1 MGVRRIA
8 AVLTLGALIGPP
20 SAALAQ
26 KQYGPGASDTEIR
39 VGQTM
44 PYSGPVSAFG
54 TIGRTEVAYFEK
66 INAEGGIGGRKIKLI
81 SLDDAYTPPR
91 TVEQTRRLVEEENVL
106 LIFGSLGTAQNSAIY
121 KYLNAKRV
129 PQLFIAT
136 SALKW
141 DDPQHFTWTMALAPN
156 QRADASLFARH
167 LLKTRPNAR
176 IAILY
181 QNDDFGKD
189 YIRVLRE
196 ELGAKAGS
204 MIVAETSYE
213 VTDPAIDSQVIALQA
228 SGADTLFTFASP
240 KFAALTIRKVHDIG
254 WRPLHFLAY
263 PAASVKSVLQPAGL
277 EKSVGLLSAA
287 YLKDP
292 SDPQWS
298 SDTAMREYLAFMK
311 KYYPDGDPNEYFN
324 VVGYTWAQALVLLLQ
339 RCGDNL
345 SRENVMAQAASFKDV
360 TLPTLLPGIKL
371 NTSTTDFAPI
381 EQMQLIRFDGKTWGR
396 VTD

>member
-1 MGVRRIA
+1 M
-8 AVLTLGALIGPP
+8 
-20 SAALAQ
+20 
-26 KQYGPGASDTEIR
+26 
-39 VGQTM
+39 
-44 PYSGPVSAFG
+44 
-54 TIGRTEVAYFEK
+54 
-66 INAEGGIGGRKIKLI
+66 
-81 SLDDAYTPPR
+81 
-91 TVEQTRRLVEEENVL
+91 
-106 LIFGSLGTAQNSAIY
+106 
-121 KYLNAKRV
+121 

-141 DDPQHFTWTMALAPN
+141 DDPQHFPWTMALAPN